1 MMLTQRLES
10 LRQEFGKGQQ
20 QLALLDRKRSEVR
33 DTLLR
38 ISGAIQVLEE
48 MAKDHQLCEPAP

>member
-38 ISGAIQVLEE
+38 ISGAIQGLEE